1 MLLLHYPQLSNQFP
15 ATYSPKTGAVCGDR
29 CARQPPKPFSA
40 SNDFKWLQTLFIY
53 SIVIIHF
60 PFAVMRLHQS
70 LMPPGRPDVSPAIWR
85 PNISLSL
92 SRTLFV
98 CFSVS
103 FCLQLLLY
111 SVSMFCIWT
120 PLSGIWHD
128 CKLLA
133 FTWLIWLQKF
143 TSTHNLGDPISICSS
158 AFGHVGWATEF
169 NMRRSE
175 IQINNFAIWNV
186 QKKYCC
192 NAKLLTQILL
202 AKQ

>member
-15 ATYSPKTGAVCGDR
+15 DAYSPKSRPVCGDR
-29 CARQPPKPFSA
+29 CASQPPKPFSA
-40 SNDFKWLQTLFIY
+40 SEDFKWLQTLFIY

-60 PFAVMRLHQS
+60 SSAVTRLHQS
-70 LMPPGRPDVSPAIWR
+70 LMPPGWPDVSPAIWR

-103 FCLQLLLY
+103 SCLQLLLY

-128 CKLLA
+128 CKLSLY
-133 FTWLIWLQKF
+133 LI
-143 TSTHNLGDPISICSS
+143 NLI
-158 AFGHVGWATEF
+158 TE
-169 NMRRSE
+169 
-175 IQINNFAIWNV
+175 IHIYA
-186 QKKYCC
+186 
-192 NAKLLTQILL
+192 
-202 AKQ
+202 